1 MKTGFFD
8 EITLH
13 VEGGKGGNGMVSFH
27 REKFVAFGPPDGG
40 NGGIGGSVI
49 LIADDNINTFQKY
62 SGTKTFIGTAGTA
75 GHKNNRM
82 GGNGEDVIL
91 KVPVGTLVHDIA
103 LNEVLVDLKN
113 HGDRFEVARGG
124 RGGKGNAAFVSSTR
138 QAPMFCEI
146 GDIGEERDIKLE
158 MQLVADVGLVGFP
171 SAGKSTLISHL
182 SSAKPKIGAYPFT
195 TLIPNLGVVFVKD
208 FQPGN
213 DASFVIADMPGIIE
227 GASEGRGL
235 GDAFLKHIS
244 RTASSVFLLDP
255 FAYDDKDMSEQFRIL
270 KHELESYK
278 PEFLKK
284 RYFVV
289 MNKIDAIPH
298 EDREEL
304 KAAFLKDFPEEKDNF
319 TMISAVSGENLKD
332 FISELSKSIE
342 ETKNAEV
349 IEEVDQ
355 DAVENYTPHLHVD
368 DQSYKITK
376 LYEVESDDF
385 EPKIFGKLISDS
397 SRPTR
402 VLWKVE
408 GRRIE
413 QISRMSD
420 FEQDGSLH
428 RLYDVLEKMDIH
440 NALRRE
446 GAVSGDC
453 IKIAWH
459 VIEYH
464 DL

>member
-1 MKTGFFD
+1 MTTGFFD

-49 LIADDNINTFQKY
+49 LKADDNINTFQKY
-62 SGTKTFIGTAGTA
+62 SGTKTFKGTPGVH

-82 GGNGEDVIL
+82 GANGEDITL
-91 KVPVGTLVHDIA
+91 KIPVGTIVHDA
-103 LNEVLVDLKN
+103 NTGDVLADLKRA
-113 HGDRFEVARGG
+113 GDTYTVARGG

-146 GDIGEERDIKLE
+146 GDIGEERDIRLE

-195 TLIPNLGVVFVKD
+195 TIIPNLGVVFLKAFETRSD
-208 FQPGN
+208 
-213 DASFVIADMPGIIE
+213 DSFVIADMPGIIE
-227 GASEGRGL
+227 GASEGKGL
-235 GDAFLKHIS
+235 GDTFLKHIS

-255 FAYDDKDMSEQFRIL
+255 FSYDGKDMQEQFRIL
-270 KHELESYK
+270 KKELETYK
-278 PEFLKK
+278 PELLKK
-284 RYFVV
+284 KHFVA

-304 KAAFLKDFPEEKDNF
+304 KAAFLEEFPEEKDNF
-319 TMISAVSGENLKD
+319 LMISAVSGENLRD
-332 FISELSKSIE
+332 FVLELWNSIE
-342 ETKNAEV
+342 NSKTAEV
-349 IEEVDQ
+349 IDEGETEEI
-355 DAVENYTPHLHVD
+355 EEYTPFLHVD
-368 DQSYKITK
+368 DQSYKITN
-376 LYEVESDDF
+376 LYEIESESF
-385 EPKIFGKLISDS
+385 EPRIFGKLISDS
-397 SRPTR
+397 SRPNRT
-402 VLWKVE
+402 LWKVE
-408 GRRIE
+408 GQRIE

-428 RLYDVLEKMDIH
+428 RLYDVLLKMGIH
-440 NALRRE
+440 DELRRA
-446 GAVSGDC
+446 GAVNGDYV
-453 IKIAWH
+453 KIAWH
-459 VIEYH
+459 IFEYH